1 MSFAHNI
8 RSAALSGF
16 LFKVVSVAA
25 GLDTSSCAGR
35 RVTPSPWGAVLH
47 SRHPAIQSN
56 LLLRSFIN
64 QTSKLKMPI
73 CSKSLD
79 AGLAA

>member
-1 MSFAHNI
+1 MSYAHNI
-8 RSAALSGF
+8 RYATCNAF
-16 LFKVVSVAA
+16 LFKVVSIAD
-25 GLDTSSCAGR
+25 GLHNSSRAGR

-64 QTSKLKMPI
+64 QTSNLKMAI
-73 CSKSLD
+73 CRKSLD